1 MAVPRSLNFMSVP
14 QVVSRSSPQERMVV
28 GSMAAACLVAA
39 VLVGQRA
46 PPSDRIPRVLL
57 EVLIVGIPI
66 LAGLY
71 ALRFPRNRRFGRPLI
86 AAGFAWAL
94 TALSEASTSLPYSVG
109 RLAAWIV
116 VPIAIYL
123 MLALPEGRLE
133 ARIDRQLF
141 RFCIVLAVFLYAG
154 SSLFIEAFPAQTPW
168 ATCRADCPANAFM
181 VLDREPAV
189 MKAVVQPLREGLTV
203 ILMLGVIAS
212 LVYRGRVASPFRRR
226 AILPLIAMGVASAAS
241 LAAFL
246 IVRRSAP
253 DTASAASLGQLW
265 SLTVPGMA
273 AAFLVG
279 ILRQRM
285 MLGDTLSALNRD
297 VQRQLDLS
305 DTRATL
311 ARTLGDSIDV
321 LVPDTAA
328 RAWRNTDGAA
338 VSAAALEEQGRQLTI
353 VRDDGGRAVAA
364 LAHDAGVEQDDLL
377 DGIKRFLGT
386 AVQHA
391 WATAR
396 LARVLVELDQS
407 RARIARA
414 ADVERSRIGRDLHDG
429 AQQRLIALRIRLSM
443 VEETQRDNPQ
453 AWTQELEVLGSQI
466 DTTLEELRALA
477 HGVYPSLL
485 TDRGLEEALHSV
497 AAGAAL
503 PVAFE
508 THDLHRYAP
517 EIETAVYFTVL
528 EALQNACKHAK
539 RTSVVR
545 LALWHED
552 GISFDVSDD
561 GPGFELSQHRNGGLR
576 NMHDRIEAVG
586 GVITIDSTPA
596 RGTRVTGFV
605 PRASSGHRGMIGA
618 GTA

>member
-1 MAVPRSLNFMSVP
+1 MMFRF
-14 QVVSRSSPQERMVV
+14 SPQERMIA
-28 GSMAAACLVAA
+28 GSMAAACFVAA
-39 VLVGQRA
+39 FLVGQRV

-57 EVLIVGIPI
+57 EVLIVGVPI

-71 ALRFPRNRRFGRPLI
+71 AMRFPRNRRFGRLLI
-86 AAGFAWAL
+86 AAGFAWAF
-94 TALSEASTSLPYSVG
+94 TALSEASASLPYSVG

-116 VPIAIYL
+116 VPIVIYL
-123 MLALPEGRLE
+123 TLAFPEGRLE

-154 SSLFIEAFPAQTPW
+154 SCLFIEAFPAQTPW

-181 VLDREPAV
+181 LLDREPAV

-203 ILMLGVIAS
+203 ILMLGVIAT
-212 LVYRGRVASPFRRR
+212 LVYRGRVASPMRRR
-226 AILPLIAMGVASAAS
+226 AIRPMIAMGVASAAS
-241 LAAFL
+241 LAGFL
-246 IVRRSAP
+246 IVRRAAP
-253 DTASAASLGQLW
+253 ESASAESLGQLW

-273 AAFLVG
+273 GAFLVG
-279 ILRQRM
+279 IVRQRM
-285 MLGDTLSALNRD
+285 LLGDTLLALNRD
-297 VQRQLDLS
+297 VQRRLDLS

-321 LVPDTAA
+321 LVPDRAA

-353 VRDDGGRAVAA
+353 VRDDAGRAVAA
-364 LAHDAGVEQDDLL
+364 LTHDAGVEQ
-377 DGIKRFLGT
+377 
-386 AVQHA
+386 
-391 WATAR
+391 
-396 LARVLVELDQS
+396 E
-407 RARIARA
+407 
-414 ADVERSRIGRDLHDG
+414 DLHDG

-443 VEETQRDNPQ
+443 VEEKQRENPK
-453 AWTQELEVLGSQI
+453 AWMQELEVLGSQI

-503 PVAFE
+503 PVAFA
-508 THDLHRYAP
+508 THDLQRYGP

-545 LALWHED
+545 LDLSHED
-552 GISFDVSDD
+552 GISFKVSDD
-561 GPGFELSQHRNGGLR
+561 GPGFEPSKHRNGGLR

-586 GVITIDSTPA
+586 GVITIESTPA

-605 PRASSGHRGMIGA
+605 PRYSSGDRGTVGG
-618 GTA
+618 GTASPRRSNGRASAGGCAEPDASIPR

>member
-1 MAVPRSLNFMSVP
+1 
-14 QVVSRSSPQERMVV
+14 
-28 GSMAAACLVAA
+28 
-39 VLVGQRA
+39 
-46 PPSDRIPRVLL
+46 
-57 EVLIVGIPI
+57 
-66 LAGLY
+66 
-71 ALRFPRNRRFGRPLI
+71 
-86 AAGFAWAL
+86 
-94 TALSEASTSLPYSVG
+94 
-109 RLAAWIV
+109 
-116 VPIAIYL
+116 
-123 MLALPEGRLE
+123 
-133 ARIDRQLF
+133 
-141 RFCIVLAVFLYAG
+141 
-154 SSLFIEAFPAQTPW
+154 
-168 ATCRADCPANAFM
+168 
-181 VLDREPAV
+181 
-189 MKAVVQPLREGLTV
+189 
-203 ILMLGVIAS
+203 
-212 LVYRGRVASPFRRR
+212 
-226 AILPLIAMGVASAAS
+226 
-241 LAAFL
+241 
-246 IVRRSAP
+246 
-253 DTASAASLGQLW
+253 
-265 SLTVPGMA
+265 
-273 AAFLVG
+273 
-279 ILRQRM
+279 
-285 MLGDTLSALNRD
+285 
-297 VQRQLDLS
+297 
-305 DTRATL
+305 L

-586 GVITIDSTPA
+586 GMITIDSTPA